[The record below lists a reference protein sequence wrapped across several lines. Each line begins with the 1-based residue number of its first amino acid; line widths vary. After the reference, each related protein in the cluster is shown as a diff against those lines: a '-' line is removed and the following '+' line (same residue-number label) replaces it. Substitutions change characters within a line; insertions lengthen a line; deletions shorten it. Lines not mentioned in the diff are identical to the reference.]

1 LGGYTK
7 KDLFLAIDQG
17 GHASRAFIYNSEGE
31 LAAEAEHTLETFRP
45 RNGFV
50 EHDARQLLAS
60 IKNSINDAISQ
71 VDNPQDLVSAGLAT
85 QRANIV
91 CWDKKTGEALS
102 PVISWQDTRGREQLK
117 DLKPSAVEIHMKTGL
132 FLSAHYGASKLR
144 WCLDNLQEVKSALKK
159 DQLCLGPMS
168 SFLVWH
174 LTQERPFVS
183 DPVSASRTQLWN
195 IRQNNWDDE
204 LLDLFGVP
212 RSLLPDCVPNRY
224 KFGSIDLNELSIP
237 LNLVTGDQSAAIFAH
252 GKLDPETAYI
262 NVGTGAFLSRPTGS
276 SYVTGR
282 RLLSS
287 IVYQQDDEPQ
297 YVLEGTVNGAGSA
310 VEWAEET
317 FEIKKIWNKLPGW
330 LKKVKKPPLFIN
342 GISGLAAPFWI
353 PDFESE
359 FVSEGDDR
367 DKVVAV
373 VESIVFLINSNITE
387 TSKHVPSPRL
397 ILITGGL
404 SRLDGLCERLADLTR
419 LQVHRP
425 DETEATARGTG
436 YLLAET
442 PGSWPKKKKGKT
454 FVPGTDR
461 GIALRFRAWE
471 EIMLKRMRKG

>member
-1 LGGYTK
+1 MGGYTQ

-17 GHASRAFIYNSEGE
+17 GHASRAFIFNGEGE
-31 LAAEAEHTLETFRP
+31 LVAKAEHTLETFRP
-45 RNGFV
+45 RNNFV

-60 IKNSINDAISQ
+60 IRNSIRDAISQ
-71 VDNPQDLVSAGLAT
+71 VENPQDLVSAGLAT
-85 QRANIV
+85 QRSNIV
-91 CWDKKTGEALS
+91 CWDKETGEALS
-102 PVISWQDTRGREQLK
+102 PVISWQDTRGHEQLE

-132 FLSAHYGASKLR
+132 FLSAHYGASKFR
-144 WCLDNLQEVKSALKK
+144 WCLDNIPEVQAALEK
-159 DQLCLGPMS
+159 DRLCLGPMS

-174 LTQERPFVS
+174 LTRERPFVS

-195 IRQNNWDDE
+195 ISHNNWDAE

-212 RSLLPDCVPNRY
+212 RSLLPDCVSNRY
-224 KFGSIDLNELSIP
+224 IFGSMELDGGSIP
-237 LNLVTGDQSAAIFAH
+237 LVLVTGDQSAAIFAH

-262 NVGTGAFLSRPTGS
+262 NIGTGAFLSRPTGS

-287 IVYQQDDEPQ
+287 IAYQHDDERQ

-310 VEWAEET
+310 IDWAEEA
-317 FEIKKIWNKLPGW
+317 FEISRIWDKLPGW

-342 GISGLAAPFWI
+342 GISGLAAPYWK

-359 FVSEGDDR
+359 FISEGDVK
-367 DKVVAV
+367 DKLVAV
-373 VESIVFLINSNITE
+373 VESIIFLINTNLIES
-387 TSKHVPSPRL
+387 SKHVPAPTQ
-397 ILITGGL
+397 ILVTGGL
-404 SRLDGLCERLADLTR
+404 SRLDGLCQRLADLTQ

-436 YLLAET
+436 YLLAIM
-442 PGSWPKKKKGKT
+442 PDSWRKKEKRKT
-454 FVPGTDR
+454 FKPGTDR

-471 EIMLKRMRKG
+471 ENMLKRMRAK